1 MIGHLILRL
10 VIWFL
15 LTANFGLENIIIGVC
30 IAFLLPLN
38 SNSPERLK
46 DLLRALGKI
55 IMTIPQA
62 YIEAVDLI
70 LRPHT
75 RGRGDHREGSVRA
88 IARSC
93 LPGYFSNYLYA
104 QNDGFKIPR
113 RGLVRSPPIAT
124 EAKVMNLNLV
134 VIAMILAL
142 LIPLYEAW
150 QNHDIWQKML
160 AFASVSTKTAVMI
173 LLVSVLRDDWM
184 IGVVGVIIL
193 SVGNAGFMLLAHI
206 LKRMG
211 ES

>member
-55 IMTIPQA
+55 IMIIPQA

-75 RGRGDHREGSVRA
+75 EEEVIIERVQSG
-88 IARSC
+88 
-93 LPGYFSNYLYA
+93 
-104 QNDGFKIPR
+104 
-113 RGLVRSPPIAT
+113 RSPGAVFLDIF
-124 EAKVMNLNLV
+124 
-134 VIAMILAL
+134 
-142 LIPLYEAW
+142 LITFTPKTTVLKYHEEGWYEV
-150 QNHDIWQKML
+150 HR
-160 AFASVSTKTAVMI
+160 
-173 LLVSVLRDDWM
+173 LRRRPK
-184 IGVVGVIIL
+184 
-193 SVGNAGFMLLAHI
+193 S
-206 LKRMG
+206 
-211 ES
+211 